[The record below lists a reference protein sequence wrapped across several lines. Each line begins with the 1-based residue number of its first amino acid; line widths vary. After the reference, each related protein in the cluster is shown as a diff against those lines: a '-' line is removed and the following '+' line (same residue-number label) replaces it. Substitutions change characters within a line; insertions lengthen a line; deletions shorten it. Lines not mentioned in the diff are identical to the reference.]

1 MCLTKSYSIALALAA
16 TVLAGCSRFVWK
28 EEPFTPD
35 PAPTSEI
42 VTSASGD
49 TTFVLRGSSYY
60 LLAEHRPVLWSRD
73 VMDDVAWRY
82 RELFGDAPP
91 LIAVRIDSTTRRPD
105 SATWRGVPLAAVALY
120 PARRERSGDER
131 RSERDPDPVAA
142 RLLARPLL
150 AATAAETWVRARVT
164 DPERTTDSQPG
175 GPSRSSVPVPLP
187 AWVEAAAIRLLASPG
202 AAARSTAEVQGSS
215 KAVLPLAT
223 LFAVR
228 WPSRPNAG
236 QITGIDRE
244 ALGDDVVMGG
254 RVEGPRQA
262 RDGRT
267 LPGVAPIFIAQSVS
281 VLAFMRE
288 RDPSFVGRL
297 ADALSRGR
305 SVSDVLSTSIT
316 LPHDIAG
323 LEAEWQ
329 KWVRRSSKR
338 R

>member
-16 TVLAGCSRFVWK
+16 AVLAGCSRFVWK

-42 VTSASGD
+42 VTSPNGD

-105 SATWRGVPLAAVALY
+105 SVTWRGVPLAAVALY
-120 PARRERSGDER
+120 PTPRERSGDER
-131 RSERDPDPVAA
+131 RSDREPDPVSA

-187 AWVEAAAIRLLASPG
+187 AWVEAGAIRLLASPG

>member
-1 MCLTKSYSIALALAA
+1 MSLTNRYHIALALAA

-35 PAPTSEI
+35 PAPTSEV
-42 VTSASGD
+42 VTTANGD

-60 LLAEHRPVLWSRD
+60 LLAEHRAVLWSRD

-91 LIAVRIDSTTRRPD
+91 LIAVRIDSTTQRRD
-105 SATWRGVPLAAVALY
+105 STTWRGVPLAAMALY
-120 PARRERSGDER
+120 PTRRERSDEER
-131 RSERDPDPVAA
+131 RNERERDSVAA
-142 RLLARPLL
+142 RLLARPML
-150 AATAAETWVRARVT
+150 AATAAETWVRARVS

-175 GPSRSSVPVPLP
+175 GPARAGVPVALP
-187 AWVEAAAIRLLASPG
+187 AWLEAGAIRLLASPG
-202 AAARSTAEVQGSS
+202 AAARSTAEVQGNS
-215 KAVLPLAT
+215 KAVLPLTT

-236 QITGIDRE
+236 QIIGINRDASE
-244 ALGDDVVMGG
+244 DDVMMGG
-254 RVEGPRQA
+254 RVEGPRQD
-262 RDGRT
+262 RERRN
-267 LPGVAPIFIAQSVS
+267 LPGVAPIFVAQSVS

-297 ADALSRGR
+297 ADELSRGR

-329 KWVRRSSKR
+329 KWVKRSSKR